1 MNIFIEKIKTK
12 VPRAKYNKQS
22 FVMGLKKNA
31 KVLDVGCGNNSPE
44 TTKNWRNDIY
54 YVGLDIEDYNN
65 SMSSLSRCDEYII
78 SDPEN
83 FSDKILSIK
92 HSFDGVISSHN
103 LEHCNKPWKTIDAM
117 CMKLC
122 RGGKMYLAFP
132 SEKTIDFPSRNG
144 TLNFYD
150 DPTHIFLPDYS
161 KIIKR
166 LEENGMRI
174 LFSRKQYK
182 PIYYRIMGGDI

>member
-1 MNIFIEKIKTK
+1 
-12 VPRAKYNKQS
+12 
-22 FVMGLKKNA
+22 
-31 KVLDVGCGNNSPE
+31 
-44 TTKNWRNDIY
+44 
-54 YVGLDIEDYNN
+54 
-65 SMSSLSRCDEYII
+65 
-78 SDPEN
+78 
-83 FSDKILSIK
+83 
-92 HSFDGVISSHN
+92 
-103 LEHCNKPWKTIDAM
+103 
-117 CMKLC
+117 
-122 RGGKMYLAFP
+122 MYLAFP

-182 PIYYRIMGGDI
+182 PIYYRIMGGYLKVGVGKII